1 MIEAASRVERTVD
14 VAAPPDQVFAR
25 LSDIPDVARHF
36 PAVQALEPAGPP
48 GASGCFRWRHAVAG
62 VPPVRVAAVY
72 ACRYVPDPAARVI
85 TWTPLPKAPGD
96 NARVEGAWRVSPAP
110 GGGTRLALEN
120 LFALELEL
128 PRLLRA
134 VAEPIVA
141 RENRL
146 QVEQFLAGV
155 VTTLAGG
162 DGRRW

>member
-1 MIEAASRVERTVD
+1 MIEATSRVELTVD
-14 VAAPPDQVFAR
+14 VAAPPAQVFAR
-25 LSDIPDVARHF
+25 LQDIPDVARHF
-36 PAVQALEPAGPP
+36 PAVTALEPAGPP

-72 ACRYVPDPAARVI
+72 ACRYAPEPDTRTI
-85 TWTPLPKAPGD
+85 RWTALPPAPGD
-96 NARVEGAWRVSPAP
+96 NARVEGAWRVSDAP
-110 GGGTRLALEN
+110 GGRTRLGLEN
-120 LFALELEL
+120 SFTLRLEL

-155 VTTLAGG
+155 VTTLSGG